1 MTSDLAPM
9 ALLSPITN
17 RGPNLEP
24 CLETPI
30 DSRAPRDVRQC
41 PAAFD
46 IRRGV
51 ARLLHAHQMAT
62 VAEVTLASGRRAD
75 LVAVTSGG
83 EIWIV
88 EIKSCIEDYRADH
101 KWPEYRAFCDRLHFA
116 VGPSFPRD
124 ILPADAGLI
133 VADRYGG
140 EVVRGA
146 PEHRLAGPRRKALTL
161 RLVHTAAMRLQEAVD
176 PESRQW

>member
-1 MTSDLAPM
+1 MSDLAPM
-9 ALLSPITN
+9 ALLSPEPDL
-17 RGPNLEP
+17 GPNLGPRLEP
-24 CLETPI
+24 DALQ
-30 DSRAPRDVRQC
+30 DGRQSL
-41 PAAFD
+41 AALD

-62 VAEVTLASGRRAD
+62 VAEVSLANGRRAD

-88 EIKSCIEDYRADH
+88 EIKSCIEDFRADR
-101 KWPEYRAFCDRLHFA
+101 KWPDYRAFCDRLYFA
-116 VGPSFPRD
+116 VGPAFPRH
-124 ILPADAGLI
+124 ILPADTGLI

-146 PEHRLAGPRRKALTL
+146 PERRLTGARRKALTL
-161 RLVHTAAMRLQEAVD
+161 RLVHTAAMRLQEAAD
-176 PESRQW
+176 RETRRW

>member
-9 ALLSPITN
+9 ASLSPEP
-17 RGPNLEP
+17 RFEPHHWPCGPQDGP
-24 CLETPI
+24 Q
-30 DSRAPRDVRQC
+30 S
-41 PAAFD
+41 PAALD

-51 ARLLHAHQMAT
+51 ARLLHAHHMAT
-62 VAEVTLASGRRAD
+62 VAEVTLGNGRRAD

-88 EIKSCIEDYRADH
+88 EIKSCIDDFRADH
-101 KWPEYRAFCDRLHFA
+101 KWPEYRAFCDRLYFA
-116 VGPSFPRD
+116 VGPAFPRD
-124 ILPADAGLI
+124 TLPEDAGLI

-146 PEHRLAGPRRKALTL
+146 PEHRLAGARRKALTL
-161 RLVHTAAMRLQEAVD
+161 KLVHTAAIRLQEVTD
-176 PESRQW
+176 PESLRW